1 MFVYFQIEHTF
12 AGGSYPHVSFVFE
25 HAGYFDVFS
34 CHLVVKIKVIGLLI
48 IAVYFILF
56 PDEKAVFIIY
66 AIDVSL
72 QEGGEALGS
81 QIELGNTFGTEQVDF
96 SVLVAC
102 HAEHGVTEKAV
113 GIVFV
118 QFVSLYIVS
127 IVTVQTFARSNP

>member
-56 PDEKAVFIIY
+56 SDEKAVFIIY

-81 QIELGNTFGTEQVDF
+81 QVELGNTFGTEQVDF

-102 HAEHGVTEKAV
+102 HTEHGVTEKAV

>member
-1 MFVYFQIEHTF
+1 MLVYFQIEHTF

-34 CHLVVKIKVIGLLI
+34 CHLVIKIKVIGLLI
-48 IAVYFILF
+48 VAVYFVLF
-56 PDEKAVFIIY
+56 SDEKAVFIIY
-66 AIDVSL
+66 AIDISL

-81 QIELGNTFGTEQVDF
+81 QVELGNPFGTEQVDF
-96 SVLVAC
+96 PVLVAC
-102 HAEHGVTEKAV
+102 HAEHGVAEKAV

-127 IVTVQTFARSNP
+127 IVTVQTFARTNP

>member
-1 MFVYFQIEHTF
+1 M
-12 AGGSYPHVSFVFE
+12 
-25 HAGYFDVFS
+25 
-34 CHLVVKIKVIGLLI
+34 
-48 IAVYFILF
+48 
-56 PDEKAVFIIY
+56 
-66 AIDVSL
+66 

-81 QIELGNTFGTEQVDF
+81 QVELGNTFGTEQIDF